1 MMNRY
6 KKVRASL
13 IMNSDNDNTLIGVFF
28 ISNNPEWASDV
39 MRQRSEIKTV
49 SQTSPILFYKTP
61 GLIMRW
67 WEN

>member
-1 MMNRY
+1 MVNKY

-13 IMNSDNDNTLIGVFF
+13 ILNNSDEATLIGVFF
-28 ISNNPEWASDV
+28 ISNNPDWASDV

-49 SQTSPILFYKTP
+49 SQTTPILFHKTP